1 MTINMDD
8 SHLVSLAQIREFL
21 KTSALVNFKG
31 VSRQEKYQWVEN
43 TLNRFGYF
51 KLKRKDKGII
61 RNYLIQMTGFSPA
74 QAGRLIERK
83 WRTGKILAS
92 STKRNSFP
100 TIYTPEDIALLV
112 KTDNAHGRLSGKAT
126 KEILAREFEKFSK
139 NDYERLSKISLAHIY
154 NLREK
159 KQYASASLTY
169 TKTQSTQV
177 KIGERRKP
185 DNEGKPGY
193 LRVDSVHQ
201 GDLNGIKGVY
211 HINVVDE
218 VIQWEVVGCLEKIS
232 EQYLEVLLEELL
244 EQFPYKIINF
254 HSDNGSEYINGTVAA
269 LLNKLV
275 IRQTKSR
282 SGRCNDNALVECKNG
297 SVIRK
302 HMGRSHISQKN
313 AWPINEFYQKYFN
326 VYLNYHRPCAYPTVT
341 FEANGKRKKVYD
353 NCMIPYEKL
362 KSLENAAQYL
372 REGITFEI
380 LDKIAYAKSD
390 NEYAALMQEKKTVL
404 FKNLTK

>member
-8 SHLVSLAQIREFL
+8 SHLVSIAQIREFL

-51 KLKRKDKGII
+51 KLKRKDKGIV
-61 RNYLIQMTGFSPA
+61 RNYLVQMTGFSLA

-83 WRTGKILAS
+83 WRTGKILVS

-100 TIYTPEDIALLV
+100 TTYTPEDIALLV
-112 KTDNAHGRLSGKAT
+112 ATDNAHGRLSGKAT
-126 KEILAREFEKFSK
+126 QEILVREFEKFSK
-139 NDYERLSKISLAHIY
+139 SGYERLSKISLAHIY

-159 KQYASASLTY
+159 KQYTSASLTY

-193 LRVDSVHQ
+193 IRIDSVHQ
-201 GDLNGIKGVY
+201 GDLNGKKGVY

-218 VIQWEVVGCLEKIS
+218 VIQWEVVGCVEKIS
-232 EQYLEVLLEELL
+232 EQYLEVLLEDLL
-244 EQFPYKIINF
+244 LQFPYKIINF

-297 SVIRK
+297 AVIRK
-302 HMGRSHISQKN
+302 HMGRSHICQKN
-313 AWPINEFYQKYFN
+313 ARPINEFYKKYFN
-326 VYLNYHRPCAYPTVT
+326 VYLNYHRPSAYPTVT

-353 NCMIPYEKL
+353 SCMIPYEKL

-372 REGITFEI
+372 RPGITFEI
-380 LDKIAYAKSD
+380 LDAIAYAKSD
-390 NEYAALMQEKKTVL
+390 NEYAALMQEKKQEL